1 MSKKTSLQEI
11 LGRFKEDLLLTQSIE
26 SDMFLTKRQFIIHQS
41 IATLIILAIGGF
53 MINTLEKRE
62 DKELLQLKREE
73 IILDKLKTK
82 QRCLERVQLGLKNI
96 PECMRIEVK

>member
-1 MSKKTSLQEI
+1 MSKETYLTDMLKRL
-11 LGRFKEDLLLTQSIE
+11 KEDLMLTQSIE
-26 SDMFLTKRQFIIHQS
+26 SDMFLTKRQFILHQS

-62 DKELLQLKREE
+62 DKELLQLKKEE

-82 QRCLERVQLGLKNI
+82 QRCFERASLGLKNI
-96 PECMRIEVK
+96 PECLKMEVK